1 MPLYR
6 ADVWTF
12 TPPHTLHSLGELP
25 TITDALNVCQGHTP
39 ERLRWHMPTQGR
51 FFAVN
56 SVAEYRI
63 VRIEHPRHEQEVPV
77 TVTGQDS
84 VRPSR
89 PQCETVQVRRSPQT
103 DHRAENS
110 V

>member
-25 TITDALNVCQGHTP
+25 TITDALNVCQAHTP
-39 ERLRWHMPTQGR
+39 ELLRWHMPTQGR

-63 VRIEHPRHEQEVPV
+63 VRVEHPATTRKIFLPERSGNPDV
-77 TVTGQDS
+77 TS
-84 VRPSR
+84 VSGMAA
-89 PQCETVQVRRSPQT
+89 C
-103 DHRAENS
+103 S
-110 V
+110 VHPPTHPLAVWG